1 MAMIPALLVLLAV
14 AQSTPVK
21 TVAAVNLDRYL
32 GEWHEIARFP
42 NWFQKKCTADV
53 RATYTRR
60 PDGRIAVVNRCRQQ
74 DGSTSEAQGVAR
86 IEDARSN
93 AKLKV
98 RFAPAALS
106 WLPFVWGD
114 YWIIG
119 LADDYSWA
127 VVGSP
132 NREYLWVL
140 ARSPEL
146 DAERYA
152 TATRIAADN
161 GFDISRLARTAR

>member
-1 MAMIPALLVLLAV
+1 MLPALLVLLAM
-14 AQSTPVK
+14 APNGDTPVK
-21 TVAAVNLDRYL
+21 TVEAVNLDRYA

-42 NWFQKKCTADV
+42 NWFQKKCAGDV
-53 RATYTRR
+53 LATYARR
-60 PDGRIAVVNRCRQQ
+60 SDGRLDVVNRCRQQ
-74 DGSTSEAQGVAR
+74 DGSTSEARGVAR
-86 IEDARSN
+86 IEDARTN
-93 AKLKV
+93 ARLKV

-146 DAERYA
+146 DAARYG

-161 GFDISRLARTAR
+161 GFDISRLARTPR